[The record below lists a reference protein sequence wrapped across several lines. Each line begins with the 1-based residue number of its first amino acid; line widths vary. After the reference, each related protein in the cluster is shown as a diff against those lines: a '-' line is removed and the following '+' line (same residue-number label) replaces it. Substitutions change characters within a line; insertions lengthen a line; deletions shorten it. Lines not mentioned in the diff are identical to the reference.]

1 MDAPHIETNRLVL
14 RALGAEDFSVYER
27 FYADAEASAAY
38 GGPMNSGA
46 AWRRLAID
54 LGHWRL
60 RGFGMWAVVVKG
72 SGQMVGGAG
81 LFWPQGWPRSELTWW
96 IVPEAR
102 RNGYAFEASRAVV
115 DFAYRELGWSQVETH
130 MNDENVAARSLALKL
145 GGRVIAREVFPD
157 GLSRNVYALP
167 HSSGGY

>member
-14 RALGAEDFSVYER
+14 RALGAEDFPVYER

-38 GGPMNSGA
+38 GGPMNAGA

-115 DFAYRELGWSQVETH
+115 GFAYRELGWSQVETH

-145 GGRVIAREVFPD
+145 GGRLIAREAFPD